1 MKKSIFLFFATLL
14 CATSAW
20 GATWPLAVDYPYVY
34 LDNSSLNWDGCNV
47 VVGHDSY
54 SYGYLMNKIEG
65 TNLFFKEIPSKWGDA
80 KGIVFINATSQWG
93 EWKNQSLWDRTNAQ
107 TRTGYQ
113 WENQY
118 EGLDYHN
125 TYLCT
130 STGKDD
136 LTITQKSNG
145 YSDLNSKQTI
155 KSAYKATGSTY
166 KDANTPA
173 QISITSYALNG
184 NGTSQKQNVSLAT
197 TAKSVSV
204 DAARTATTTLK
215 IEAVPDGYKFDGWF
229 TRLND
234 GDRLSE
240 ELTYTYYPTE
250 ETTIYARFSEDVY
263 YLAGTL
269 DGNDAWNADELPM
282 AKNSDG
288 TYSYTFTN
296 LDAGEYEFKVTDGT
310 WGKNWNWNNVVGEY
324 CELSKAAKDDNIKL
338 TLSASTTF
346 TITFNKT
353 NNSISFEGLT
363 DKYTY
368 FLMGVKG
375 DWTDGIQMVKHPN
388 NNNEYMLTCQPI
400 VKETDAIKVVKYKCG
415 EANGYCGAVEDN
427 SVEYTFTNDDNKN
440 IVLNTGVYD
449 FYYKISENKV
459 YIGASSCV
467 VEYSIAANPTEG
479 GTVEGAGTYDHG
491 TSVTLT
497 ATANEGYKFVNW
509 TKGGVEVSTANPYE
523 FTATED
529 VELVA
534 NFKATTITL
543 TTGNNDAVIAANI
556 GNTVDVVIQRSFTA
570 NDGYYTL
577 CVPFKMPA
585 SVIGK
590 AYYLGDDIK
599 KHVSGEGID
608 IELVEE
614 KDMLS
619 AGVPYLVLPEANMT
633 ELIVKN
639 VTIQPD
645 PAAGQGVSNEER
657 TVNIF
662 FQGYYSA
669 SGQTNGTTQ
678 YYVGKNGWLYNEVVD
693 IRGLCGLFTITDN
706 EGNPAKVRAR
716 VVTREDAATGL
727 DNITNG
733 ENTTIK
739 VIENG
744 QLIIIRNGEKFN
756 AQGQKL

>member
-1 MKKSIFLFFATLL
+1 MKKSIFSFFAALL

-136 LTITQKSNG
+136 LTITLKSNG

-173 QISITSYALNG
+173 KIAITSYALNG
-184 NGTSQKQNVSLAT
+184 NGSSQKQNVSLAT

-229 TRLND
+229 KGLND

-427 SVEYTFTNDDNKN
+427 SVEHAFTNDDNKN

-479 GTVEGAGTYDHG
+479 GTVEGAGRYKHG
-491 TSVTLT
+491 TSVKLTAKANPGYQFASWSDGSTTNPYIFTATKDVTLT
-497 ATANEGYKFVNW
+497 ANFETATVEITESDNSSVLTTNNGLNVN
-509 TKGGVEVSTANPYE
+509 VEVQRQFIAGNLYTIALPFALN
-523 FTATED
+523 D
-529 VELVA
+529 VESVFGTGTIVYEYASLVQA
-534 NFKATTITL
+534 GGEVVLNFNIVNSLGAGKPYLIAPTKDVNGFSIQNVILTNKPNNITFTVGKTTITMEAIL
-543 TTGNNDAVIAANI
+543 
-556 GNTVDVVIQRSFTA
+556 
-570 NDGYYTL
+570 
-577 CVPFKMPA
+577 
-585 SVIGK
+585 SV
-590 AYYLGDDIK
+590 
-599 KHVSGEGID
+599 
-608 IELVEE
+608 
-614 KDMLS
+614 
-619 AGVPYLVLPEANMT
+619 EANAKT
-633 ELIVKN
+633 DGRYWL
-639 VTIQPD
+639 
-645 PAAGQGVSNEER
+645 AADK
-657 TVNIF
+657 
-662 FQGYYSA
+662 Y
-669 SGQTNGTTQ
+669 
-678 YYVGKNGWLYNEVVD
+678 LYNSENTLPAL
-693 IRGLCGLFTITDN
+693 RALFNVSTKS
-706 EGNPAKVRAR
+706 GMPPRAR
-716 VVTREDAATGL
+716 VALGENAATGL